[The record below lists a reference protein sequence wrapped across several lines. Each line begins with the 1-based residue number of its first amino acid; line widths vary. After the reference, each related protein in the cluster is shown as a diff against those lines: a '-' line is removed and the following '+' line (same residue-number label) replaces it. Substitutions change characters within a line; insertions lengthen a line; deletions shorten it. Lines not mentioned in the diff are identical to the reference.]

1 MKIMEPIT
9 WAAIAVVVSAVA
21 GFGAGWGL
29 KPDASVD
36 AIEAQT
42 AAIAT
47 LSEGNQ
53 NLVVEV
59 QRVALEEA
67 QRETHIA
74 DKLTDVPPQC
84 IAELGGDPMSAV
96 CAWAWCV
103 RDGESNAQR
112 CQEQTL
118 QAYLITQW
126 QAQAACP
133 DEE

>member
-1 MKIMEPIT
+1 MKMDPIT
-9 WAAIAVVVSAVA
+9 WAAIAVVVSAAA

-29 KPDASVD
+29 KPDASVE
-36 AIEAQT
+36 ALEAQT

-47 LSEGNQ
+47 LNEGNQ
-53 NLVVEV
+53 NLVSEV
-59 QRVALEEA
+59 QRVAMEEA
-67 QRETHIA
+67 ERETLLA

-84 IAELGGDPMSAV
+84 VEELGGDPMSAV

-118 QAYLITQW
+118 QAYLISEW
-126 QAQAACP
+126 KAQSACP
-133 DEE
+133 DTQE

>member
-1 MKIMEPIT
+1 MDPIT
-9 WAAIAVVVSAVA
+9 WAAIAVVVSAAA

-29 KPDASVD
+29 KPDTSVG

-42 AAIAT
+42 EAIAV
-47 LSEGNQ
+47 LSDGNQ
-53 NLVVEV
+53 KLVEEV

-67 QRETHIA
+67 ERETLIS

-84 IAELGGDPMSAV
+84 IEELGGDPMSAV

-118 QAYLITQW
+118 QAYLIAQW
-126 QAQAACP
+126 QAEAACP
-133 DEE
+133 DQTPE